1 MSLKEQTLAVID
13 ALNRHDFDRLLSMF
27 EEEAVLDLP
36 DGIRVIGHASFRD
49 TLAAYVLRHG
59 ITLSDHV
66 VMTDAAGFRVAV
78 ECTLNGSDRRDADGG
93 TEVDEGPYA
102 LPAVLVLERESDL
115 FLRLSLYSGTR
126 P

>member
-1 MSLKEQTLAVID
+1 MSLEEQTLAVID
-13 ALNRHDFDRLLSMF
+13 ALNRYDFDALLPLF

-66 VMTDAAGFRVAV
+66 LMTDGAGFRVAV
-78 ECTLNGSDRRDADGG
+78 ECTLNGSDRHDADAGG
-93 TEVDEGPYA
+93 DGEEGPYA
-102 LPAVLVLERESDL
+102 LPAVFVLEREGDL
-115 FLRLSLYSGTR
+115 FSRLSLYAGAK

>member
-13 ALNRHDFDRLLSMF
+13 ALNRHDFDTLLPMF

-66 VMTDAAGFRVAV
+66 VMADAAGFRVAV

-93 TEVDEGPYA
+93 VGGDEGPYA
-102 LPAVLVLERESDL
+102 LPAVLVLERDSDL
-115 FLRLSLYSGTR
+115 FLRLSLYAGTR

>member
-66 VMTDAAGFRVAV
+66 VMVDAAGFRVAV

-93 TEVDEGPYA
+93 ADGDEGPYA

-115 FLRLSLYSGTR
+115 FLRLSLYAGTR

>member
-13 ALNRHDFDRLLSMF
+13 ALNRHDFDTLLPMF

-93 TEVDEGPYA
+93 TDGDEGPYA

-115 FLRLSLYSGTR
+115 FLRLSLYAGTR

>member
-1 MSLKEQTLAVID
+1 MSLENQTLAVID
-13 ALNRHDFDRLLSMF
+13 ALNRRDFDALLPMF

-66 VMTDAAGFRVAV
+66 VMTDVAGYRVAV
-78 ECTLNGSDRRDADGG
+78 ECTLNGSDRRDAESGAKG
-93 TEVDEGPYA
+93 EVGPYA
-102 LPAVLVLERESDL
+102 LPAILVLERDGDL
-115 FLRLSLYSGTR
+115 FARLSLFAGAR

>member
-13 ALNRHDFDRLLSMF
+13 ALNRHDFDRLLAMF

-93 TEVDEGPYA
+93 TDVEEGPYA

-115 FLRLSLYSGTR
+115 FLRLSLYAGTR

>member
-13 ALNRHDFDRLLSMF
+13 ALNRHDFDTLLPMF

-93 TEVDEGPYA
+93 TDVEEGPYA
-102 LPAVLVLERESDL
+102 LPAVLVLERETDL
-115 FLRLSLYSGTR
+115 FLRLSLYAGTR

>member
-13 ALNRHDFDRLLSMF
+13 ALNRHDFDALLASF

-59 ITLSDHV
+59 ISLSDHV
-66 VMTDAAGFRVAV
+66 VMTDGAGFRVAV
-78 ECTLNGSDRRDADGG
+78 ECTLNGSDRRDADRGNEG
-93 TEVDEGPYA
+93 DEGPYA
-102 LPAVLVLERESDL
+102 LPAVLVLERESEL
-115 FLRLSLYSGTR
+115 FSRLSLYAGTR

>member
-13 ALNRHDFDRLLSMF
+13 ALNRHDFDWLLPMF

>member
-13 ALNRHDFDRLLSMF
+13 ALNRHDFDALLPMF

-66 VMTDAAGFRVAV
+66 VMTDAAAFRIAV

-93 TEVDEGPYA
+93 EDADEGPYA
-102 LPAVLVLERESDL
+102 LPAVLVLEREQDL
-115 FLRLSLYSGTR
+115 FSRLSLYAGTR

>member
-1 MSLKEQTLAVID
+1 MSLKEQTLAVVD
-13 ALNRHDFDRLLSMF
+13 AINRHDFDTLLPMF

>member
-1 MSLKEQTLAVID
+1 MSLKEQTLAVVD
-13 ALNRHDFDRLLSMF
+13 ALNRHDFDTLLPMF

>member
-13 ALNRHDFDRLLSMF
+13 ALNRHDFDWLLSMF